1 MYIGRRRGLKQDR
14 ILSKVGVDLACF
26 AMLVFALIS
35 AKSQREQCRDARF
48 VRLFHVNGIVNA
60 RAVRPYI
67 PYNHQL
73 VYSFTCLLLTEMR
86 TDARARAPLHD
97 LI

>member
-1 MYIGRRRGLKQDR
+1 MRPFHVNGI
-14 ILSKVGVDLACF
+14 VN
-26 AMLVFALIS
+26 
-35 AKSQREQCRDARF
+35 ARS
-48 VRLFHVNGIVNA
+48 VRPFHVNGIVNA